1 MRKAYTPYIISSL
14 VDSYIFIAFIRKIKW
29 RSRRRSLSQRHA
41 FSGVYRLQDLLSK
54 KKSLTDFLGTWLFPH
69 LPSLFQHPTSKIKR
83 SSGRHDTLSHLKTPP
98 FIWQR
103 GHATALPGRGR
114 LFFRPEPPSWLPK
127 NCPFEPRW
135 VLLGGSTPL
144 RTPRSAPEGGFS
156 SLTQRPEAFC
166 QHEPR
171 RLIDVPERHEASSS
185 SPPDESAPEPRQK
198 EKRHQRFNQQP
209 QCRHN
214 EPGRRRPSE
223 VCLPSRGPSN
233 VISSTA

>member
-1 MRKAYTPYIISSL
+1 MRP
-14 VDSYIFIAFIRKIKW
+14 RC
-29 RSRRRSLSQRHA
+29 R
-41 FSGVYRLQDLLSK
+41 
-54 KKSLTDFLGTWLFPH
+54 
-69 LPSLFQHPTSKIKR
+69 
-83 SSGRHDTLSHLKTPP
+83 
-98 FIWQR
+98 
-103 GHATALPGRGR
+103 RGR
-114 LFFRPEPPSWLPK
+114 LFFRAEPPSWLPK

-171 RLIDVPERHEASSS
+171 RLMDVPERHEASSS

-233 VISSTA
+233 VIKHRLDDQTVRITTAHIRQHCLTVTGANNSLAGACV